1 MKIINLAHGSF
12 YMLGA
17 YLAFGLV
24 SVIGNLWL
32 AIALGV
38 VLSFLLGFVLERLV
52 FKYLYNRDH
61 LEQVL
66 LTYGLILIFEEVRSL
81 LVGDDVHGIALPD
94 FLSGS
99 IALTDSLSYPV
110 YRLFMSAVCIA
121 LAIGQ
126 YLFIQRTRLGMM
138 IRAGS
143 HDRDMVQSLGININL
158 IYSIVFA
165 MGVTLAA
172 FAGMLAA
179 PISSVSP
186 GMGSQVL
193 IISFVV
199 VVIGGIGSIWGALL
213 GSLLI
218 GGADTFGKILF
229 PQFAGVAVYLVMAA
243 VLLWR
248 PEGLLSK
255 GNK

>member
-1 MKIINLAHGSF
+1 
-12 YMLGA
+12 
-17 YLAFGLV
+17 
-24 SVIGNLWL
+24 
-32 AIALGV
+32 
-38 VLSFLLGFVLERLV
+38 
-52 FKYLYNRDH
+52 
-61 LEQVL
+61 
-66 LTYGLILIFEEVRSL
+66 
-81 LVGDDVHGIALPD
+81 
-94 FLSGS
+94 
-99 IALTDSLSYPV
+99 
-110 YRLFMSAVCIA
+110 
-121 LAIGQ
+121 
-126 YLFIQRTRLGMM
+126 
-138 IRAGS
+138 
-143 HDRDMVQSLGININL
+143 MVQSLGININL

-165 MGVTLAA
+165 IGVTLAA

-229 PQFAGVAVYLVMAA
+229 PQFAGVAVYLVMAC

-255 GNK
+255 GSK

>member
-1 MKIINLAHGSF
+1 
-12 YMLGA
+12 
-17 YLAFGLV
+17 
-24 SVIGNLWL
+24 
-32 AIALGV
+32 
-38 VLSFLLGFVLERLV
+38 
-52 FKYLYNRDH
+52 
-61 LEQVL
+61 
-66 LTYGLILIFEEVRSL
+66 
-81 LVGDDVHGIALPD
+81 
-94 FLSGS
+94 
-99 IALTDSLSYPV
+99 
-110 YRLFMSAVCIA
+110 
-121 LAIGQ
+121 
-126 YLFIQRTRLGMM
+126 MM

-165 MGVTLAA
+165 IGVTLAA

-229 PQFAGVAVYLVMAA
+229 PQFAGVAVYLVMAC

-255 GNK
+255 GSK